1 MFYKM
6 KTILL
11 LTILIF
17 VLLLS
22 ETFKIISPKS
32 KDKSGNLAQ
41 VFADDKQFFFHQ
53 SHLSLR

>member
-1 MFYKM
+1 MKIISVNYK
-6 KTILL
+6 IFLL
-11 LTILIF
+11 NNTRKY
-17 VLLLS
+17 VS